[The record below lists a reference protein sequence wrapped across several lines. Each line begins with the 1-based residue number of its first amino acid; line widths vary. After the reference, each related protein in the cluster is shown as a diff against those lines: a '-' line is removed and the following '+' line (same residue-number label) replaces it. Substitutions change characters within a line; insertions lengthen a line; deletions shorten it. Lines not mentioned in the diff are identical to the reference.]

1 MIELQ
6 HLEKRYGPQLA
17 VDDLNLVFPEGQVTA
32 LLGPSGCGKTTTLRM
47 INRLIEPTGGRVLIG
62 GQDTRNLR
70 PEELRRRIG
79 YVIQQIG
86 LFPHLNVAQNVATV
100 PDLLGQDRNATARRV
115 DELLELVGLDPELY
129 RAKKPSEL
137 SGGQAQRVGV
147 ARALAADPPLLL
159 MDEPFGALDPLAREH
174 LQNAFRAIQRQLH
187 KTVVMVT
194 HDIDEA
200 LRLGDRIAL
209 MNARRPDHAACHPV
223 RAGVSGRGRHAAATG
238 RANRRRVHDPL
249 HRLLVAHAPCRH
261 GRADRPERPAARRHR
276 CPDTAP
282 GRPACGRAD
291 LVRPARRGPRSM
303 TPGRLLWPV
312 LLLVSL
318 IPGVLPALIGLLN
331 VGEVPATFDPPLW
344 KLTLLHLALV
354 LGATTLVVLV
364 GLPLAVAVTRPGRDA
379 LRQLAETLAGLGQTV
394 PTFAILA
401 LAVPA
406 LGFGWKPT
414 LLGLFVYGLMPVLS
428 SSIAAF
434 RGVDRAVLDAA
445 RSMGMT
451 TRQQLMRVELPL
463 ARPLILAGLRTSVV
477 YNVGTAT
484 VGAALGAG
492 GLGEPIINGLSQQNT
507 ALVLVGAVL
516 AALLALSLDAL
527 LGHLEK
533 AV

>member
-174 LQNAFRAIQRQLH
+174 LQNAFRAIQRQHH
-187 KTVVMVT
+187 KTVVMFP

-209 MNARRPDHAACHPV
+209 MNAGRLEQFGTPDDLI
-223 RAGVSGRGRHAAATG
+223 T
-238 RANRRRVHDPL
+238 
-249 HRLLVAHAPCRH
+249 
-261 GRADRPERPAARRHR
+261 RPAT
-276 CPDTAP
+276 PF
-282 GRPACGRAD
+282 
-291 LVRPARRGPRSM
+291 VREF
-303 TPGRLLWPV
+303 L
-312 LLLVSL
+312 
-318 IPGVLPALIGLLN
+318 
-331 VGEVPATFDPPLW
+331 GEDAT
-344 KLTLLHLALV
+344 
-354 LGATTLVVLV
+354 
-364 GLPLAVAVTRPGRDA
+364 
-379 LRQLAETLAGLGQTV
+379 LRQLAGRTAAEFMTPYTACS
-394 PTFAILA
+394 
-401 LAVPA
+401 
-406 LGFGWKPT
+406 WPT
-414 LLGLFVYGLMPVLS
+414 LP
-428 SSIAAF
+428 A
-434 RGVDRAVLDAA
+434 DTDA
-445 RSMGMT
+445 R
-451 TRQQLMRVELPL
+451 
-463 ARPLILAGLRTSVV
+463 
-477 YNVGTAT
+477 
-484 VGAALGAG
+484 
-492 GLGEPIINGLSQQNT
+492 T
-507 ALVLVGAVL
+507 ALSVLLREGT
-516 AALLALSLDAL
+516 DAL
-527 LGHLEK
+527 TLLRDGQPVGELIWS
-533 AV
+533 ALRDAGRAP

>member
-209 MNARRPDHAACHPV
+209 MNAGRLEQFGTPDDLI
-223 RAGVSGRGRHAAATG
+223 T
-238 RANRRRVHDPL
+238 
-249 HRLLVAHAPCRH
+249 
-261 GRADRPERPAARRHR
+261 RPAT
-276 CPDTAP
+276 PF
-282 GRPACGRAD
+282 
-291 LVRPARRGPRSM
+291 VREF
-303 TPGRLLWPV
+303 L
-312 LLLVSL
+312 
-318 IPGVLPALIGLLN
+318 
-331 VGEVPATFDPPLW
+331 GEDAT
-344 KLTLLHLALV
+344 
-354 LGATTLVVLV
+354 
-364 GLPLAVAVTRPGRDA
+364 
-379 LRQLAETLAGLGQTV
+379 LRQLAGRTAAEFMTPYTACS
-394 PTFAILA
+394 
-401 LAVPA
+401 
-406 LGFGWKPT
+406 WPT
-414 LLGLFVYGLMPVLS
+414 LP
-428 SSIAAF
+428 A
-434 RGVDRAVLDAA
+434 DTDA
-445 RSMGMT
+445 R
-451 TRQQLMRVELPL
+451 
-463 ARPLILAGLRTSVV
+463 
-477 YNVGTAT
+477 
-484 VGAALGAG
+484 
-492 GLGEPIINGLSQQNT
+492 T
-507 ALVLVGAVL
+507 ALSVLLREGT
-516 AALLALSLDAL
+516 DAL
-527 LGHLEK
+527 TLLRDGQPVGELIWS
-533 AV
+533 ALRDAGRAP

>member
-209 MNARRPDHAACHPV
+209 MNAGRLEQFGTPDDLI
-223 RAGVSGRGRHAAATG
+223 T
-238 RANRRRVHDPL
+238 
-249 HRLLVAHAPCRH
+249 
-261 GRADRPERPAARRHR
+261 RPAT
-276 CPDTAP
+276 PF
-282 GRPACGRAD
+282 
-291 LVRPARRGPRSM
+291 VREF
-303 TPGRLLWPV
+303 L
-312 LLLVSL
+312 
-318 IPGVLPALIGLLN
+318 
-331 VGEVPATFDPPLW
+331 GEDAT
-344 KLTLLHLALV
+344 
-354 LGATTLVVLV
+354 
-364 GLPLAVAVTRPGRDA
+364 
-379 LRQLAETLAGLGQTV
+379 LRQLAGRTAAEFMTPHTACS
-394 PTFAILA
+394 
-401 LAVPA
+401 
-406 LGFGWKPT
+406 WPT
-414 LLGLFVYGLMPVLS
+414 LP
-428 SSIAAF
+428 A
-434 RGVDRAVLDAA
+434 DTDA
-445 RSMGMT
+445 R
-451 TRQQLMRVELPL
+451 
-463 ARPLILAGLRTSVV
+463 
-477 YNVGTAT
+477 
-484 VGAALGAG
+484 
-492 GLGEPIINGLSQQNT
+492 T
-507 ALVLVGAVL
+507 ALSVLLREGT
-516 AALLALSLDAL
+516 DAL
-527 LGHLEK
+527 TLLRDGQPVGELVWS
-533 AV
+533 ALRDAGRAP

>member
-129 RAKKPSEL
+129 RAKKPLEL

-209 MNARRPDHAACHPV
+209 MNAGRLEQFGTPDDLI
-223 RAGVSGRGRHAAATG
+223 T
-238 RANRRRVHDPL
+238 
-249 HRLLVAHAPCRH
+249 
-261 GRADRPERPAARRHR
+261 RPAT
-276 CPDTAP
+276 PF
-282 GRPACGRAD
+282 
-291 LVRPARRGPRSM
+291 VREF
-303 TPGRLLWPV
+303 L
-312 LLLVSL
+312 
-318 IPGVLPALIGLLN
+318 
-331 VGEVPATFDPPLW
+331 GEDAT
-344 KLTLLHLALV
+344 
-354 LGATTLVVLV
+354 
-364 GLPLAVAVTRPGRDA
+364 
-379 LRQLAETLAGLGQTV
+379 LRQLAGRTAAEFMTPYTACSWPMLPADTDAR
-394 PTFAILA
+394 TA
-401 LAVPA
+401 LSVLLREGTDA
-406 LGFGWKPT
+406 LT
-414 LLGLFVYGLMPVLS
+414 LLRDGQPVGELVWS
-428 SSIAAF
+428 ALRDA
-434 RGVDRAVLDAA
+434 GRA
-445 RSMGMT
+445 
-451 TRQQLMRVELPL
+451 P
-463 ARPLILAGLRTSVV
+463 
-477 YNVGTAT
+477 
-484 VGAALGAG
+484 
-492 GLGEPIINGLSQQNT
+492 
-507 ALVLVGAVL
+507 
-516 AALLALSLDAL
+516 
-527 LGHLEK
+527 
-533 AV
+533 